1 MKKIIIMLL
10 MVVLGVTIFAKKID
24 GEHTPIYPSTLSIP
38 IKKSTNIKTFTVY
51 NTANERKTFE
61 VSIKDVDNFEEVS
74 PIANYLRIFPK
85 KFSLEPGKSR
95 EVRVSIEGIPEE
107 MLGKG
112 EYRGALLIKGLTSK
126 INEKYDTKEKDSS
139 ISTILNVKMHIS
151 MAIYALSGNEYE
163 DIEFKS
169 FKINKKAGVYDTI
182 VENTG
187 NYSYYI
193 SMNLL
198 DKNNNLISDIEK
210 IKVFPGREAK
220 LNFPI
225 VEDVERV
232 EVKLTDKDTKK
243 TKLIKVFEMSELLKR

>member
-1 MKKIIIMLL
+1 MKKIIITLL
-10 MVVLGVTIFAKKID
+10 MVVLGITIFGKKID

-38 IKKSTNIKTFTVY
+38 IKKATNIKTFTVY

-61 VSIKDVDNFEEVS
+61 VSIKDVDNFEEAS
-74 PIANYLRIFPK
+74 PIAKYLRIFPK

-95 EVRVSIEGIPEE
+95 EIRVSIEDIPKE
-107 MLGKG
+107 MLGQG

-126 INEKYDTKEKDSS
+126 INEKYETKEKDSS

-151 MAIYALSGNEYE
+151 MAIYALSGNEFE
-163 DIEFKS
+163 NVEFKS
-169 FKINKKAGVYDTI
+169 FKLNKKDGVYDTI
-182 VENTG
+182 LKNTG

-198 DKNNNLISDIEK
+198 DKNNKVISDVEA

-225 VEDVERV
+225 VENAENV
-232 EVKLTDKDTKK
+232 EVKLIDKDSKK
-243 TKLIKVFEMSELLKR
+243 TKSIKIFEMAELLKR